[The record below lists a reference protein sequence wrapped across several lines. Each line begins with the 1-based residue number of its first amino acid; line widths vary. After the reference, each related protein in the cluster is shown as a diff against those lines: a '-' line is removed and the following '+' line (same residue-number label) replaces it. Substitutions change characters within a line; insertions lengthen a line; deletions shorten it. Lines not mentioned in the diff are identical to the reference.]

1 MPYDGEGNSMSR
13 WFETI
18 IQKVTPS
25 TNKPIIVID
34 SQKYLEITEIQDRL
48 NQEDYKLIFVE
59 PGLQVRMKYELEV
72 RDRKKTILVITGKYA
87 LVDDMRASSFVVEL
101 KPKEV
106 FRNFDE
112 NAISGLSF
120 NALSTIDSLSIFTEL
135 SYEETVQFMLENL
148 YGIDLQAWKQN
159 KSKERCLA
167 ILISVYTNSEKPNKA
182 INDFLE
188 TIGKPY
194 FGNKIKE
201 FSDRQKLLEYINGL
215 KSDEINFENP
225 MLSKEIANLK
235 INLKITGTIEN
246 NIQSKQNK
254 DLQKLINDLFD
265 FLSERIKSIGEQYK
279 DWFEIA
285 PKLGELGYAVFELN
299 EKDNFVKYNEL
310 LNTINNRFQIFVN
323 NHYESL
329 FSMSG
334 LRHPITIDKVQDYI
348 AASTKNSKI
357 AFIVIDGM
365 NYCQWT
371 LLKHC
376 LESEKLSVDEKPTL
390 SWLPSITAWARQSI
404 FAGRKPDLSINNRTE
419 GELFKKYWIEKHQKQ
434 IYQVSY
440 EAIKNN
446 EKIKLPSSDVT
457 VAGFVTNGLDELMHG
472 NILGYEQLYINT
484 KLWIEKSCI
493 CDAVKEL
500 RNAGYEVY
508 ISTDHG
514 NIEAE
519 LNLKLTAA
527 QKTVML
533 SKSKRFVQFDTEE
546 QAVLFIENNKEYQ
559 LGKKDK
565 SVYFRGTNG
574 FGSSGEKVITHGGS
588 HILELLIPVGVIK

>member
-1 MPYDGEGNSMSR
+1 MSYDVEGDCMSR

-25 TNKPIIVID
+25 TDKPIIVID
-34 SQKYLEITEIQDRL
+34 SQKYLEITEVQDRL
-48 NQEDYKLIFVE
+48 TQEDYKLIFVK
-59 PGLQVRMKYELEV
+59 PGIQVRMEYELEV
-72 RDRKKTILVITGKYA
+72 KGREKTILVITGKYP
-87 LVDDMRASSFVVEL
+87 LVDDMKESAFVVEL
-101 KPKEV
+101 KPKDI

-120 NALSTIDSLSIFTEL
+120 NVLSTIDSLSIFNEL
-135 SYEETVQFMLENL
+135 SYEETIQFMLENL
-148 YGIDLQAWKQN
+148 YGIDFQAWKLN

-167 ILISVYTNSEKPNKA
+167 ILISVYTNNEKPNKA

-188 TIGKPY
+188 NIGKPY
-194 FGNKIKE
+194 FGTKVKD
-201 FSDRQKLLEYINGL
+201 FSDKQKLLEFINAL
-215 KSDEINFENP
+215 KSEEINFENP
-225 MLSKEIANLK
+225 MLAKEIANLK
-235 INLKITGTIEN
+235 ISGSIEN
-246 NIQSKQNK
+246 NIESKQEK
-254 DLQKLINDLFD
+254 DLQKLINELFE
-265 FLSERIKSIGEQYK
+265 FLTERIKTIRDQYK

-285 PKLGELGYAVFELN
+285 PKLGEFGYAIFELN
-299 EKDNFVKYNEL
+299 NKEYFDKYNEI
-310 LNTINNRFQIFVN
+310 LNTINNRFQFFVN
-323 NHYESL
+323 NHYDSL

-348 AASTKNSKI
+348 AASTKNNKI

-365 NYCQWT
+365 NYWQWT
-371 LLKHC
+371 LLKHY
-376 LESEKLSVDEKPTL
+376 LEVEKLTVEEKPTL
-390 SWLPSITAWARQSI
+390 SWIPSITAWARQSI
-404 FAGRKPDLSINNRTE
+404 FAGKKPDLTITNRTE
-419 GELFKKYWIEKHQKQ
+419 GDLFKKYWIEKHQKQ
-434 IYQVSY
+434 TYQVSY
-440 EAIKNN
+440 EAVKNN
-446 EKIKLPSSDVT
+446 GKIKIPSSDVT

-472 NILGYEQLYINT
+472 NILGYEQLFINT

-519 LNLKLTAA
+519 LTLKLTAG

-546 QAVLFIENNKEYQ
+546 QAISFIENNKEYQ

-565 SVYFRGTNG
+565 SVYFRDTNG

>member
-1 MPYDGEGNSMSR
+1 MSYDVEGDCMSR

-25 TNKPIIVID
+25 TDKSIIVID
-34 SQKYLEITEIQDRL
+34 SQKYLEITEVQDRL
-48 NQEDYKLIFVE
+48 IHEDYKVNFVE
-59 PGLQVRMKYELEV
+59 PGIQVRMEYELEV
-72 RDRKKTILVITGKYA
+72 KGREKTILVITGKYP
-87 LVDDMRASSFVVEL
+87 LVDDMKESAFVVEL
-101 KPKEV
+101 KPKDI

-112 NAISGLSF
+112 NAINGLSF
-120 NALSTIDSLSIFTEL
+120 NALSTIDSLSIFNEL
-135 SYEETVQFMLENL
+135 SYEETIQFMLENL
-148 YGIDLQAWKQN
+148 YGIDFQAWKLN

-167 ILISVYTNSEKPNKA
+167 ILISVYTNNENPNKA
-182 INDFLE
+182 INDYLE
-188 TIGKPY
+188 SISKPY
-194 FGNKIKE
+194 FGSAVKDFIDK
-201 FSDRQKLLEYINGL
+201 QKLLEFINAL
-215 KSDEINFENP
+215 KSEEINFENP
-225 MLSKEIANLK
+225 MLAKEIANLK
-235 INLKITGTIEN
+235 ITGSIEN
-246 NIQSKQNK
+246 NIESKQEK
-254 DLQKLINDLFD
+254 DLQKLINELFE
-265 FLSERIKSIGEQYK
+265 FLTERIKTIGDQYK

-285 PKLGELGYAVFELN
+285 PKLGELGYAIFELN
-299 EKDNFVKYNEL
+299 NKEYFDKYNEI
-310 LNTINNRFQIFVN
+310 LNTINNRFQFFVN
-323 NHYESL
+323 NHYDSL

-348 AASTKNSKI
+348 AASTKNNKI

-365 NYCQWT
+365 NYWQWT
-371 LLKHC
+371 LLKHY
-376 LESEKLSVDEKPTL
+376 LENEKLNVEEKTTL

-404 FAGRKPDLSINNRTE
+404 FAGKKPDLTITNRTE
-419 GELFKKYWIEKHQKQ
+419 GDLFKKYWIEKHQKQ
-434 IYQVSY
+434 TYQVSY
-440 EAIKNN
+440 EAVKNN
-446 EKIKLPSSDVT
+446 EKIKIPSSDVT

-472 NILGYEQLYINT
+472 NILGYEQLFINT
-484 KLWIEKSCI
+484 KLWIKKSCI

-519 LNLKLTAA
+519 LTLKLTAG

-546 QAVLFIENNKEYQ
+546 QAITFIENNKEYR

-565 SVYFRGTNG
+565 SVYFRDTNG

>member
-1 MPYDGEGNSMSR
+1 MSYDVEGDCMSR

-25 TNKPIIVID
+25 TDKPIIVID
-34 SQKYLEITEIQDRL
+34 SQKYLEITEVQDRL
-48 NQEDYKLIFVE
+48 TQEDYKLIFVK
-59 PGLQVRMKYELEV
+59 PGIQVRMEYELEV
-72 RDRKKTILVITGKYA
+72 KGREKTIIVITGKYP
-87 LVDDMRASSFVVEL
+87 LVDDMKESAFVVDL
-101 KPKEV
+101 KPKDI

-120 NALSTIDSLSIFTEL
+120 NALSTIDSLSIFNEL
-135 SYEETVQFMLENL
+135 SYEETIQFMLENL
-148 YGIDLQAWKQN
+148 YGIDFQAWKLN

-167 ILISVYTNSEKPNKA
+167 ILISVYTNNEKPNKA

-188 TIGKPY
+188 NIGKPY
-194 FGNKIKE
+194 FGTKVKD
-201 FSDRQKLLEYINGL
+201 FSDKQKLLEFINAL
-215 KSDEINFENP
+215 KSEEINFENP
-225 MLSKEIANLK
+225 MLAKEIANLK
-235 INLKITGTIEN
+235 ITGSIEN
-246 NIQSKQNK
+246 NIESKQEK
-254 DLQKLINDLFD
+254 DLQKLINELFE
-265 FLSERIKSIGEQYK
+265 FLTERIKTIGDQYK

-285 PKLGELGYAVFELN
+285 PKLGEFGYAIFELN
-299 EKDNFVKYNEL
+299 NKEYFDKYNEI
-310 LNTINNRFQIFVN
+310 LNTINNRFQFFVN
-323 NHYESL
+323 NHYDSL

-348 AASTKNSKI
+348 AASTKNNKI

-365 NYCQWT
+365 NYWQWT
-371 LLKHC
+371 LLKHY
-376 LESEKLSVDEKPTL
+376 LENEKLNVEEKITL

-404 FAGRKPDLSINNRTE
+404 FAGKKPDLTITNRTE
-419 GELFKKYWIEKHQKQ
+419 GDLFKKYWIYKHQKQ
-434 IYQVSY
+434 TYQVSY
-440 EAIKNN
+440 EAVKNN
-446 EKIKLPSSDVT
+446 EKIKVPSSDVT

-472 NILGYEQLYINT
+472 NILGYEQLFINT

-519 LNLKLTAA
+519 LNLKLTAG

-546 QAVLFIENNKEYQ
+546 QAITFIENNKEYR

-565 SVYFRGTNG
+565 SVYFRDTNG

>member
-1 MPYDGEGNSMSR
+1 MSYDVEGDCMSR

-34 SQKYLEITEIQDRL
+34 SQKYLEITEVQDRL
-48 NQEDYKLIFVE
+48 TQEYYKLIFVK
-59 PGLQVRMKYELEV
+59 PGIQVRMEYELEV
-72 RDRKKTILVITGKYA
+72 KGREKTILVITGKYP
-87 LVDDMRASSFVVEL
+87 LVDDMKESAFVVDL
-101 KPKEV
+101 KPKDI

-120 NALSTIDSLSIFTEL
+120 NALSTIDSLSIFNEL
-135 SYEETVQFMLENL
+135 SYEETIQFMLENL
-148 YGIDLQAWKQN
+148 YGIDFQAWKLN

-167 ILISVYTNSEKPNKA
+167 ILISVYTNNEKPNKA

-188 TIGKPY
+188 NIGKPY
-194 FGNKIKE
+194 FGTKVKD
-201 FSDRQKLLEYINGL
+201 FSDKQKLLEFINAL
-215 KSDEINFENP
+215 KSEEINFENP
-225 MLSKEIANLK
+225 MLAKEIANLK
-235 INLKITGTIEN
+235 ITGSIEN
-246 NIQSKQNK
+246 NIESKQEK
-254 DLQKLINDLFD
+254 DLQKLINELFE
-265 FLSERIKSIGEQYK
+265 FLTERIKTIGDQYK

-285 PKLGELGYAVFELN
+285 PKLGELGYAIFELN
-299 EKDNFVKYNEL
+299 NKEYFDKYNEI
-310 LNTINNRFQIFVN
+310 LNTINNRFQFFVN
-323 NHYESL
+323 NHYDSL

-348 AASTKNSKI
+348 AASTKNNKI

-365 NYCQWT
+365 NFWQWT
-371 LLKHC
+371 LLKHY
-376 LESEKLSVDEKPTL
+376 LEVEKLTVEEKPTL
-390 SWLPSITAWARQSI
+390 SWIPSITAWARQSI
-404 FAGRKPDLSINNRTE
+404 FAGKKPDLTITNRTE
-419 GELFKKYWIEKHQKQ
+419 GDLFKKYWIEKHQKQ
-434 IYQVSY
+434 TYQVSY
-440 EAIKNN
+440 EAVKNN
-446 EKIKLPSSDVT
+446 EKIKIPSSDVT

-472 NILGYEQLYINT
+472 NILGYEQLFINT

-519 LNLKLTAA
+519 LNLKLTAG

-546 QAVLFIENNKEYQ
+546 QAITFIENNKEYR

-565 SVYFRGTNG
+565 SVYFRDTNG

>member
-1 MPYDGEGNSMSR
+1 MSYDVEGDCMSR

-34 SQKYLEITEIQDRL
+34 SQKYLEITEVQDRL
-48 NQEDYKLIFVE
+48 TQEYYKLIFVK
-59 PGLQVRMKYELEV
+59 PGIQVRMEYELEV
-72 RDRKKTILVITGKYA
+72 KGREKTILVITGKYP
-87 LVDDMRASSFVVEL
+87 LVDDMKESAFVVEL
-101 KPKEV
+101 KPKDI

-120 NALSTIDSLSIFTEL
+120 NALSTIDSLSIFNEL
-135 SYEETVQFMLENL
+135 SYEETIQFMLENL
-148 YGIDLQAWKQN
+148 YGIDFQAWKLN

-167 ILISVYTNSEKPNKA
+167 ILISVYTNNEKPNKA
-182 INDFLE
+182 INDYLE
-188 TIGKPY
+188 SIGKPY
-194 FGNKIKE
+194 FGSAVKDFIDK
-201 FSDRQKLLEYINGL
+201 QKLLEFVNAL
-215 KSDEINFENP
+215 KSEEINFENP
-225 MLSKEIANLK
+225 MLAKEIANLK
-235 INLKITGTIEN
+235 ITGSIEN
-246 NIQSKQNK
+246 NIESKQEK
-254 DLQKLINDLFD
+254 DSQKLINELFE
-265 FLSERIKSIGEQYK
+265 FLTERIKTIGDLYK

-285 PKLGELGYAVFELN
+285 PKLGELGYAIFELN
-299 EKDNFVKYNEL
+299 NKEYFDKYNEI
-310 LNTINNRFQIFVN
+310 LNTINNRFQLFVN
-323 NHYESL
+323 NHYDSL

-334 LRHPITIDKVQDYI
+334 FRYPITIDKVQDYI
-348 AASTKNSKI
+348 AASTKNNKI

-365 NYCQWT
+365 NYWQWT
-371 LLKHC
+371 LLKHY
-376 LESEKLSVDEKPTL
+376 LENEKLNVEEKTTL

-404 FAGRKPDLSINNRTE
+404 FAGKKPDLTITNRTE
-419 GELFKKYWIEKHQKQ
+419 GDLFKKYWIDKHKKQ
-434 IYQVSY
+434 TYQVSY
-440 EAIKNN
+440 EAVKNN
-446 EKIKLPSSDVT
+446 EKIKVPSSDVT

-472 NILGYEQLYINT
+472 NILGYEQLFINT

-519 LNLKLTAA
+519 LNLKLTAG

-546 QAVLFIENNKEYQ
+546 QAITFIENNKEYR

-565 SVYFRGTNG
+565 SVYFRDTNG

>member
-1 MPYDGEGNSMSR
+1 MSYDVEGDCMSR

-25 TNKPIIVID
+25 TDKPIIVID
-34 SQKYLEITEIQDRL
+34 SQKYLEITEVQDRL
-48 NQEDYKLIFVE
+48 IHEDYKVNFVE
-59 PGLQVRMKYELEV
+59 LGIQVRMEYELEV
-72 RDRKKTILVITGKYA
+72 KGREKTILVITGKYP
-87 LVDDMRASSFVVEL
+87 LVDDMKESAFVVEL
-101 KPKEV
+101 KPKDI

-112 NAISGLSF
+112 NAINGLSF
-120 NALSTIDSLSIFTEL
+120 NALSTIDSLSIFNEL
-135 SYEETVQFMLENL
+135 SYEETIQFMLENL
-148 YGIDLQAWKQN
+148 YGIDFQAWKLN

-167 ILISVYTNSEKPNKA
+167 ILISVYTNNEKPNKA

-188 TIGKPY
+188 NIGKPY
-194 FGNKIKE
+194 FGTKVKD
-201 FSDRQKLLEYINGL
+201 FSDKQKLLEFINAL
-215 KSDEINFENP
+215 KSEEINFENP
-225 MLSKEIANLK
+225 MLAKEIANLK
-235 INLKITGTIEN
+235 ITGSIEN
-246 NIQSKQNK
+246 NIESKQEK
-254 DLQKLINDLFD
+254 DLQKLINELFE
-265 FLSERIKSIGEQYK
+265 FLTERIKTIGDQYK

-285 PKLGELGYAVFELN
+285 PKLGELGYAIFELN
-299 EKDNFVKYNEL
+299 NKEYFDKYNEI
-310 LNTINNRFQIFVN
+310 LNTINNRFQFFVN
-323 NHYESL
+323 NHYDSL

-348 AASTKNSKI
+348 AASTKNNKI

-365 NYCQWT
+365 NYWQWT
-371 LLKHC
+371 LLKHY
-376 LESEKLSVDEKPTL
+376 LENEKLNVEEKTTL

-404 FAGRKPDLSINNRTE
+404 FAGKKPDLTITNRTE
-419 GELFKKYWIEKHQKQ
+419 GDLFKKYWIEKHQKQ
-434 IYQVSY
+434 TYQVSY
-440 EAIKNN
+440 EVVKNN
-446 EKIKLPSSDVT
+446 EKIKVPSSDVT

-472 NILGYEQLYINT
+472 NILGYEQLFINT

-519 LNLKLTAA
+519 LNLKLTAG

-546 QAVLFIENNKEYQ
+546 QAITFIENNKEYR

-565 SVYFRGTNG
+565 SVYFKDTNG

>member
-1 MPYDGEGNSMSR
+1 MSYDVEGDCMSR

-25 TNKPIIVID
+25 TDKPIIVID
-34 SQKYLEITEIQDRL
+34 SQKYLEITEVQDRL
-48 NQEDYKLIFVE
+48 TQEDYKLIFVK
-59 PGLQVRMKYELEV
+59 PGIQVRMEYELEV
-72 RDRKKTILVITGKYA
+72 KGREKTIIVITGKYP
-87 LVDDMRASSFVVEL
+87 LVDDMKESAFVVDL
-101 KPKEV
+101 KPKDI

-120 NALSTIDSLSIFTEL
+120 NALSTIDSLSIFNEL
-135 SYEETVQFMLENL
+135 SYEETIQFMLENL
-148 YGIDLQAWKQN
+148 YGIDFQAWKLN

-167 ILISVYTNSEKPNKA
+167 ILISVYTNNEKPNKA

-188 TIGKPY
+188 NIGKPY
-194 FGNKIKE
+194 FGTKVKD
-201 FSDRQKLLEYINGL
+201 FSDKQKLLEFINAL
-215 KSDEINFENP
+215 KSEEINFENP
-225 MLSKEIANLK
+225 MLAKEIANLK
-235 INLKITGTIEN
+235 ITGSIEN
-246 NIQSKQNK
+246 NIESKQEK
-254 DLQKLINDLFD
+254 DLQKLINELFE
-265 FLSERIKSIGEQYK
+265 FLTERIKTIGDQYK

-285 PKLGELGYAVFELN
+285 PKLGELGYAIFELN
-299 EKDNFVKYNEL
+299 NKEYFDKYNEI
-310 LNTINNRFQIFVN
+310 LNTINNRFQLFVN
-323 NHYESL
+323 NHYDSL

-334 LRHPITIDKVQDYI
+334 LRYPITIDKVQDYI
-348 AASTKNSKI
+348 AASTKNNKI

-365 NYCQWT
+365 NYWQWT
-371 LLKHC
+371 LLKHY
-376 LESEKLSVDEKPTL
+376 LENEKLNVEEKTTL

-404 FAGRKPDLSINNRTE
+404 FAGKKPDLTITNRTE
-419 GELFKKYWIEKHQKQ
+419 GDLFKKYWIDKHKKQ
-434 IYQVSY
+434 TYQVSY
-440 EAIKNN
+440 EAVKNN
-446 EKIKLPSSDVT
+446 EKIKVPSSDIT

-472 NILGYEQLYINT
+472 NILGYEQLFINT

-519 LNLKLTAA
+519 LNLKLTAG

-546 QAVLFIENNKEYQ
+546 QAITFIENNKEYR

-565 SVYFRGTNG
+565 SVYFRDTNG

>member
-1 MPYDGEGNSMSR
+1 MSYDVEGDCMSR

-25 TNKPIIVID
+25 TDKPIIVID
-34 SQKYLEITEIQDRL
+34 SQKYLEITEVQDRL
-48 NQEDYKLIFVE
+48 TQEDYKLIFVK
-59 PGLQVRMKYELEV
+59 PGIQVRMEYELEV
-72 RDRKKTILVITGKYA
+72 KGREKTIIVITGKYP
-87 LVDDMRASSFVVEL
+87 LVDDMKESAFVVDL
-101 KPKEV
+101 KPKDI

-120 NALSTIDSLSIFTEL
+120 NALSTIDSLSIFNEL
-135 SYEETVQFMLENL
+135 SYEETIQFMLENL
-148 YGIDLQAWKQN
+148 YGIDFQAWKLN

-167 ILISVYTNSEKPNKA
+167 ILISVYTNNEKPNKA

-188 TIGKPY
+188 NIGKPY
-194 FGNKIKE
+194 FGTKVKD
-201 FSDRQKLLEYINGL
+201 FSDKQKLLEFINAL
-215 KSDEINFENP
+215 KSEEINFENP
-225 MLSKEIANLK
+225 MLAKEIANLK
-235 INLKITGTIEN
+235 ITGSIEN
-246 NIQSKQNK
+246 NIESKQEK
-254 DLQKLINDLFD
+254 DLQKLINELFE
-265 FLSERIKSIGEQYK
+265 FLTERIKTIGDQYK

-285 PKLGELGYAVFELN
+285 PKLGEFGYAIFELN
-299 EKDNFVKYNEL
+299 NKEYFDKYNEI
-310 LNTINNRFQIFVN
+310 LNTINNRFQFFVN
-323 NHYESL
+323 NHYDSL

-334 LRHPITIDKVQDYI
+334 LRYPITIDKVQDYI
-348 AASTKNSKI
+348 AASTKNNKI

-365 NYCQWT
+365 NYWQWT
-371 LLKHC
+371 LLKHY
-376 LESEKLSVDEKPTL
+376 LENEKLNVEEKITL

-404 FAGRKPDLSINNRTE
+404 FAGKKPDLTITNRTE
-419 GELFKKYWIEKHQKQ
+419 GDLFKKYWIYKHQKQ
-434 IYQVSY
+434 TYQVSY
-440 EAIKNN
+440 EAVKNN
-446 EKIKLPSSDVT
+446 EKIKVPSSDVT

-472 NILGYEQLYINT
+472 NILGYEQLFINT

-519 LNLKLTAA
+519 LNLKLTAG

-546 QAVLFIENNKEYQ
+546 QAITFIENNKEYR

-565 SVYFRGTNG
+565 SVYFRDTNG

>member
-1 MPYDGEGNSMSR
+1 MSYDVEGDCMSR

-25 TNKPIIVID
+25 TDKPIIVID
-34 SQKYLEITEIQDRL
+34 SQKYLEITEVQDRL
-48 NQEDYKLIFVE
+48 TQEDYKLIFVK
-59 PGLQVRMKYELEV
+59 PGIQVRMEYELEV
-72 RDRKKTILVITGKYA
+72 KGREKTIIVITGKYP
-87 LVDDMRASSFVVEL
+87 LVDDMKESAFVVDL
-101 KPKEV
+101 KPKDI

-120 NALSTIDSLSIFTEL
+120 NALSTIDSLSIFNEL
-135 SYEETVQFMLENL
+135 SYEETIQFMLENL
-148 YGIDLQAWKQN
+148 YGIDFQAWKLN

-167 ILISVYTNSEKPNKA
+167 ILISVYTNNEKPNKA

-188 TIGKPY
+188 NIGKPY
-194 FGNKIKE
+194 FGTKVKD
-201 FSDRQKLLEYINGL
+201 FSDKQKLLEFINAL
-215 KSDEINFENP
+215 KSEEINFENP
-225 MLSKEIANLK
+225 MLAKEIANLK
-235 INLKITGTIEN
+235 ITGSIEN
-246 NIQSKQNK
+246 NIESKQEK
-254 DLQKLINDLFD
+254 DLQKLINELFE
-265 FLSERIKSIGEQYK
+265 FLTERIKTIGDQYK

-285 PKLGELGYAVFELN
+285 PKLGELGYAIFELN
-299 EKDNFVKYNEL
+299 NKEYFDKYNEI
-310 LNTINNRFQIFVN
+310 LNTINNRFQLFVN
-323 NHYESL
+323 NHYDSL

-334 LRHPITIDKVQDYI
+334 FRYPITIDKVQDYI
-348 AASTKNSKI
+348 AASTKNNKI

-365 NYCQWT
+365 NYWQWT
-371 LLKHC
+371 LLKHY
-376 LESEKLSVDEKPTL
+376 LENEKLNVEEKTTL

-404 FAGRKPDLSINNRTE
+404 FAGKKPDLTITNRTE
-419 GELFKKYWIEKHQKQ
+419 GDLFKKYWIDKHKKQ
-434 IYQVSY
+434 TYQVSY
-440 EAIKNN
+440 EAVKNN
-446 EKIKLPSSDVT
+446 EKIKVPSSDVT

-472 NILGYEQLYINT
+472 NILGYEQLFINT

-519 LNLKLTAA
+519 LNLKLTAG

-546 QAVLFIENNKEYQ
+546 QAITFIENNKEYR

-565 SVYFRGTNG
+565 SVYFRDTNG

>member
-1 MPYDGEGNSMSR
+1 MSYDVEGDCMSR

-34 SQKYLEITEIQDRL
+34 SQKYLEITEVQDRL
-48 NQEDYKLIFVE
+48 TQEDYKIIFVE
-59 PGLQVRMKYELEV
+59 PGIQVRMEYELEV
-72 RDRKKTILVITGKYA
+72 KGREKTILVITGKYP
-87 LVDDMRASSFVVEL
+87 LVDDMKESAFVVDL
-101 KPKEV
+101 KPKDI

-120 NALSTIDSLSIFTEL
+120 NALSTIDSLSIFNEL
-135 SYEETVQFMLENL
+135 SYEETIQFMLENL
-148 YGIDLQAWKQN
+148 YGIDFQAWKLN

-167 ILISVYTNSEKPNKA
+167 ILISVYTNNEKPNKA

-188 TIGKPY
+188 NIGKPY
-194 FGNKIKE
+194 FGTKVKD
-201 FSDRQKLLEYINGL
+201 FSDKQKLLEFINAL
-215 KSDEINFENP
+215 KSEEINFENP
-225 MLSKEIANLK
+225 MLAKEIANLK
-235 INLKITGTIEN
+235 ITGSIEN
-246 NIQSKQNK
+246 NIESKQEK
-254 DLQKLINDLFD
+254 DLQKLINELFE
-265 FLSERIKSIGEQYK
+265 FLTERIKTIGDQYK

-285 PKLGELGYAVFELN
+285 PKLGELGYAIFELN
-299 EKDNFVKYNEL
+299 NKEYFDKYNEI
-310 LNTINNRFQIFVN
+310 LNTINNRFQFFVN
-323 NHYESL
+323 NHYDSL

-348 AASTKNSKI
+348 AASTKNNNI

-365 NYCQWT
+365 NYWQWT
-371 LLKHC
+371 LLKHY
-376 LESEKLSVDEKPTL
+376 LENEKLNVEEKTTL

-404 FAGRKPDLSINNRTE
+404 FAGKKPDLTITNRTE
-419 GELFKKYWIEKHQKQ
+419 GDLFKKYWIEKHQKQ
-434 IYQVSY
+434 TYQVSY
-440 EAIKNN
+440 EAVKNN
-446 EKIKLPSSDVT
+446 EKIKIPSSDVT

-472 NILGYEQLYINT
+472 NILGYEQLFINT

-519 LNLKLTAA
+519 LTLKLTAG

-533 SKSKRFVQFDTEE
+533 SKSKRFVQFDTEG
-546 QAVLFIENNKEYQ
+546 QGISFIENNKEYQ

-565 SVYFRGTNG
+565 SVYFRDTNG

>member
-1 MPYDGEGNSMSR
+1 MSYDVEGDCMSR

-34 SQKYLEITEIQDRL
+34 SQKYLEITEVQDRL
-48 NQEDYKLIFVE
+48 TQEYYKLIFVK
-59 PGLQVRMKYELEV
+59 PGIQVRMEYELEV
-72 RDRKKTILVITGKYA
+72 KGREKTILVITGKYP
-87 LVDDMRASSFVVEL
+87 LVDDMKESAFVVEL
-101 KPKEV
+101 KPKDI

-120 NALSTIDSLSIFTEL
+120 NALSTIDSLSIFNEL
-135 SYEETVQFMLENL
+135 SYEETIQFMLENL
-148 YGIDLQAWKQN
+148 YGIDFQAWKLN

-167 ILISVYTNSEKPNKA
+167 ILISVYTNNEKPNKA

-188 TIGKPY
+188 NIGKPY
-194 FGNKIKE
+194 FGTKVKD
-201 FSDRQKLLEYINGL
+201 FSDKQKLLEFINAL
-215 KSDEINFENP
+215 KSEEINFENP
-225 MLSKEIANLK
+225 MLAKEIANLK
-235 INLKITGTIEN
+235 ITGSIEN
-246 NIQSKQNK
+246 NIESKQEK
-254 DLQKLINDLFD
+254 DLQKLINELFE
-265 FLSERIKSIGEQYK
+265 FLTERIKTIGDQYK

-285 PKLGELGYAVFELN
+285 PKLGELGYAIFELN
-299 EKDNFVKYNEL
+299 NKEYFDKYNEI
-310 LNTINNRFQIFVN
+310 LNTINNRFQLFVN
-323 NHYESL
+323 NHYDSL

-334 LRHPITIDKVQDYI
+334 LRYPITIDKVQDYI
-348 AASTKNSKI
+348 AASTKNNKI

-365 NYCQWT
+365 NYWQWT
-371 LLKHC
+371 LLKHY
-376 LESEKLSVDEKPTL
+376 LENEKLNVEEKTTL

-404 FAGRKPDLSINNRTE
+404 FAGKKPDLTITNRTE
-419 GELFKKYWIEKHQKQ
+419 GDLFKKYWIDKHKKQ
-434 IYQVSY
+434 TYQVSY
-440 EAIKNN
+440 EAVKNN
-446 EKIKLPSSDVT
+446 EKIKVPSSDIT

-472 NILGYEQLYINT
+472 NILGYEQLFINT

-519 LNLKLTAA
+519 LNLKLTAG

-546 QAVLFIENNKEYQ
+546 QAITFIENNKEYR

-565 SVYFRGTNG
+565 SVYFRDTNG

>member
-1 MPYDGEGNSMSR
+1 MSYDVEGDCMSR

-34 SQKYLEITEIQDRL
+34 SQKYLEITEVQDRL
-48 NQEDYKLIFVE
+48 TQEYYKLIFVK
-59 PGLQVRMKYELEV
+59 PGIQVRMEYELEV
-72 RDRKKTILVITGKYA
+72 KGREKTILVTTGKYP
-87 LVDDMRASSFVVEL
+87 LVDDMKESAFVVEL
-101 KPKEV
+101 KPKDI

-120 NALSTIDSLSIFTEL
+120 NALSTIDSLSIFNEL
-135 SYEETVQFMLENL
+135 SYEETIQFMLENL
-148 YGIDLQAWKQN
+148 YGIDFQAWKLN

-167 ILISVYTNSEKPNKA
+167 ILISVYTNNEKPNKA

-188 TIGKPY
+188 NIGKPY
-194 FGNKIKE
+194 FGTKVKD
-201 FSDRQKLLEYINGL
+201 FSDKQKLLEFINAL
-215 KSDEINFENP
+215 KSEEINFENP
-225 MLSKEIANLK
+225 MLAKEIANLK
-235 INLKITGTIEN
+235 ITGSIEN
-246 NIQSKQNK
+246 NIESKQEK
-254 DLQKLINDLFD
+254 DLQKLINELFE
-265 FLSERIKSIGEQYK
+265 FLTERIKTIGDQYK

-285 PKLGELGYAVFELN
+285 PKLGELGYAIFELN
-299 EKDNFVKYNEL
+299 NKEYFDKYNEI
-310 LNTINNRFQIFVN
+310 LNTINNRFQLFVN
-323 NHYESL
+323 NHYDSL

-334 LRHPITIDKVQDYI
+334 LRYPITIDKVQDYI
-348 AASTKNSKI
+348 AASTKNNKI

-365 NYCQWT
+365 NYWQWT
-371 LLKHC
+371 LLKHY
-376 LESEKLSVDEKPTL
+376 LENEKLNVEEKTTL

-404 FAGRKPDLSINNRTE
+404 FAGKKPDLTITNRTE
-419 GELFKKYWIEKHQKQ
+419 GDLFKKYWIEKHQKQ
-434 IYQVSY
+434 TYQVYY
-440 EAIKNN
+440 EAVKNN
-446 EKIKLPSSDVT
+446 EKIKIPSSDVT

-472 NILGYEQLYINT
+472 NILGYEQLFINT

-519 LNLKLTAA
+519 LNLKLTAG

-546 QAVLFIENNKEYQ
+546 QAITFIENNKEYR

-565 SVYFRGTNG
+565 SVYFRDTNG

>member
-1 MPYDGEGNSMSR
+1 MSYDVEGDCMSR

-25 TNKPIIVID
+25 TDKPIIVID
-34 SQKYLEITEIQDRL
+34 SQKYLEITEVQDRL
-48 NQEDYKLIFVE
+48 TQEDYKLIFVK
-59 PGLQVRMKYELEV
+59 PGIQVRMEYELEV
-72 RDRKKTILVITGKYA
+72 KGREKTIIVITGKYP
-87 LVDDMRASSFVVEL
+87 LVDDMKESAFVVYL
-101 KPKEV
+101 KPKDI

-120 NALSTIDSLSIFTEL
+120 NALSTIDSLSIFNEL
-135 SYEETVQFMLENL
+135 SYEETIQFMLENL
-148 YGIDLQAWKQN
+148 YGIDFQAWKLN

-167 ILISVYTNSEKPNKA
+167 ILISVYTNNEKPNKA

-188 TIGKPY
+188 NIGKPY
-194 FGNKIKE
+194 FGTKVKD
-201 FSDRQKLLEYINGL
+201 FSDKQKLLEFINAL
-215 KSDEINFENP
+215 KSEEINFENP
-225 MLSKEIANLK
+225 MLAKEIANLK
-235 INLKITGTIEN
+235 ITGSIEN
-246 NIQSKQNK
+246 NIESKQEK
-254 DLQKLINDLFD
+254 DLQKLINELFE
-265 FLSERIKSIGEQYK
+265 FLTERIKTIGDQYK

-285 PKLGELGYAVFELN
+285 PKLGELGYAIFELN
-299 EKDNFVKYNEL
+299 NKEYFDKYNEI
-310 LNTINNRFQIFVN
+310 LNTINNRFQLFVN
-323 NHYESL
+323 NHYDSL

-334 LRHPITIDKVQDYI
+334 LRYPITIDKVQDYI
-348 AASTKNSKI
+348 AASTKNNKI

-365 NYCQWT
+365 NYWQWT
-371 LLKHC
+371 LLKHY
-376 LESEKLSVDEKPTL
+376 LENEKLNVEEKTTL

-404 FAGRKPDLSINNRTE
+404 FAGKKPDLTITNRTE
-419 GELFKKYWIEKHQKQ
+419 GDLFKKYWIDKHQKQ
-434 IYQVSY
+434 TYQVSY
-440 EAIKNN
+440 EAVKNN
-446 EKIKLPSSDVT
+446 EKIKVPSSDVT

-472 NILGYEQLYINT
+472 NILGYEQLFINT

-519 LNLKLTAA
+519 LNLKLTAG

-546 QAVLFIENNKEYQ
+546 QAITFIENNKEYR

-565 SVYFRGTNG
+565 SVYFRDTNG
-574 FGSSGEKVITHGGS
+574 FGSFGEKVITHGGS

>member
-1 MPYDGEGNSMSR
+1 MSYDVEGDCMSR

-34 SQKYLEITEIQDRL
+34 SQKYLEITEVQDRL
-48 NQEDYKLIFVE
+48 TQEYYKLIFVK
-59 PGLQVRMKYELEV
+59 PGIQVRMEYELEV
-72 RDRKKTILVITGKYA
+72 KGREKTILVITGKYP
-87 LVDDMRASSFVVEL
+87 LVDDMKESAFVVEL
-101 KPKEV
+101 KPKDI

-120 NALSTIDSLSIFTEL
+120 NALSTIDSLSIFNEL
-135 SYEETVQFMLENL
+135 SYEETIQFMLENL
-148 YGIDLQAWKQN
+148 YGIDFQAWKLN

-167 ILISVYTNSEKPNKA
+167 ILISVYTNNEKPNKA

-188 TIGKPY
+188 NIGKPY
-194 FGNKIKE
+194 FGTKVKD
-201 FSDRQKLLEYINGL
+201 FSDKQKLLEFINAL
-215 KSDEINFENP
+215 KSEEINFENP
-225 MLSKEIANLK
+225 MLAKEIANLK
-235 INLKITGTIEN
+235 ITGSIEN
-246 NIQSKQNK
+246 NIESKQEK
-254 DLQKLINDLFD
+254 DLQKLINELFE
-265 FLSERIKSIGEQYK
+265 FLTERIKTIGDQYK

-285 PKLGELGYAVFELN
+285 PKLGELGYAIFELYN
-299 EKDNFVKYNEL
+299 KEYFDKYNEI
-310 LNTINNRFQIFVN
+310 LNTINNRFQLFVN
-323 NHYESL
+323 NHYDSL

-334 LRHPITIDKVQDYI
+334 LRYPITIDKVQDYI
-348 AASTKNSKI
+348 AASTKNNKI

-365 NYCQWT
+365 NYWQWT
-371 LLKHC
+371 LLKHY
-376 LESEKLSVDEKPTL
+376 LENEKLNVEEKTTL

-404 FAGRKPDLSINNRTE
+404 FAGKKPDLTITNRTE
-419 GELFKKYWIEKHQKQ
+419 GDLFKKYWIEKHQKQ
-434 IYQVSY
+434 TYQVSY
-440 EAIKNN
+440 EVVKNN
-446 EKIKLPSSDVT
+446 EKIKVPSSDVT

-472 NILGYEQLYINT
+472 NILGYEQLFINT

-519 LNLKLTAA
+519 LNLKLTAG

-546 QAVLFIENNKEYQ
+546 QAITFIENNKEYR

-565 SVYFRGTNG
+565 SVYFRDTNG

>member
-1 MPYDGEGNSMSR
+1 MSYDVEGDCMSR

-25 TNKPIIVID
+25 TNKPIIIID
-34 SQKYLEITEIQDRL
+34 SQKYLEITEVQDRL
-48 NQEDYKLIFVE
+48 AQEDYKIIFVE
-59 PGLQVRMKYELEV
+59 PGIQVRMEYELEV
-72 RDRKKTILVITGKYA
+72 KGREKTILVITGKYP
-87 LVDDMRASSFVVEL
+87 LVDDMKESAFVVEL
-101 KPKEV
+101 KPKDI
-106 FRNFDE
+106 FRNFDK
-112 NAISGLSF
+112 NAINGLSF
-120 NALSTIDSLSIFTEL
+120 NALSTIDSLSIFNEL
-135 SYEETVQFMLENL
+135 SYEETIQFILENL
-148 YGIDLQAWKQN
+148 YGIDFQAWKLN

-167 ILISVYTNSEKPNKA
+167 ILISVYTNNEKPNKA

-188 TIGKPY
+188 NIGKPY
-194 FGNKIKE
+194 FGTKVKD
-201 FSDRQKLLEYINGL
+201 FSDKQMFLEFVNGL
-215 KSDEINFENP
+215 KSEEINFENP
-225 MLSKEIANLK
+225 MLAKEIANLK
-235 INLKITGTIEN
+235 ITGSIEN
-246 NIQSKQNK
+246 NIESKQEK
-254 DLQKLINDLFD
+254 DLQKLINELFE
-265 FLSERIKSIGEQYK
+265 FLTELIKTIGDQYK

-285 PKLGELGYAVFELN
+285 PKLGELGYAIFELN
-299 EKDNFVKYNEL
+299 NKEYFDKYNEI
-310 LNTINNRFQIFVN
+310 LNTINNRFQLFVN
-323 NHYESL
+323 NHYDSL
-329 FSMSG
+329 FLMSG

-348 AASTKNSKI
+348 AASTKNNKI

-365 NYCQWT
+365 NYWQWT
-371 LLKHC
+371 LLKHY
-376 LESEKLSVDEKPTL
+376 LENEKLNVEEKTTL

-404 FAGRKPDLSINNRTE
+404 FAGKKPDLTITNRTE
-419 GELFKKYWIEKHQKQ
+419 GDLFKKYWIEKHQKQ
-434 IYQVSY
+434 TYQVSY
-440 EAIKNN
+440 EAVKNN
-446 EKIKLPSSDVT
+446 GKIKIPSSDVT

-472 NILGYEQLYINT
+472 NILGYEQLFINT

-519 LNLKLTAA
+519 LNLKLTAG

-546 QAVLFIENNKEYQ
+546 QAISFIENNKEYR

-565 SVYFRGTNG
+565 SVYFRDTNG

>member
-1 MPYDGEGNSMSR
+1 MSYDVKGDCMSR

-25 TNKPIIVID
+25 TNKPVIVID
-34 SQKYLEITEIQDRL
+34 SQRYLEITEVQDRL
-48 NQEDYKLIFVE
+48 KEEYKLVFVE
-59 PGLQVRMKYELEV
+59 PGIKVRMTYELEIKERV
-72 RDRKKTILVITGKYA
+72 KTILVITGKYS
-87 LVDDMRASSFVVEL
+87 LVDDMKESAFVVEL

-112 NAISGLSF
+112 NAISGLSY
-120 NALSTIDSLSIFTEL
+120 NALSTIDSISIFNEL

-148 YGIDLQAWKQN
+148 YGIDFQAWRLN

-167 ILISVYTNSEKPNKA
+167 ILISVYTNNEKPNKA
-182 INDFLE
+182 INDYLE

-194 FGNKIKE
+194 FGNAVKD
-201 FSDRQKLLEYINGL
+201 FSDKQKLLEFVNNL
-215 KSDEINFENP
+215 KPDVINFDNP
-225 MLSKEIANLK
+225 MLAKEIANLK
-235 INLKITGTIEN
+235 ITGAIEN
-246 NIQSKQNK
+246 NSESKQDKKIQN
-254 DLQKLINDLFD
+254 LINDLFE
-265 FLSERIKSIGEQYK
+265 FIAERIKTIGDQYR

-285 PKLGELGYAVFELN
+285 PKLGELGYAIFELN
-299 EKDNFVKYNEL
+299 DKALIDKYNEE
-310 LNTINNRFQIFVN
+310 LNIINNRFQLFIN
-323 NHYESL
+323 NHYDSL

-365 NYCQWT
+365 NYWQWT

-376 LESEKLSVDEKPTL
+376 LENDGLNVEEKPSL

-404 FAGRKPDLSINNRTE
+404 FAGKKPDLTINNRTE
-419 GELFKKYWIEKHQKQ
+419 GDLFKKYWIEKHQKQ
-434 IYQVSY
+434 SFQVSY
-440 EAIKNN
+440 EAVKNN
-446 EKIKLPSSDVT
+446 EKITIPSSDVT

-472 NILGYEQLYINT
+472 NILGYEQLFINT

-493 CDAVKEL
+493 CESVKEL

-514 NIEAE
+514 NIETE
-519 LNLKLTAA
+519 LNLKLTAG
-527 QKTVML
+527 QKSLML
-533 SKSKRFVQFDTEE
+533 SKSKRFVQFDTED
-546 QAVLFIENNKEYQ
+546 QAISYIENNKEYQ
-559 LGKKDK
+559 LGKKGK
-565 SVYFRGTNG
+565 SVYFRDTNG
-574 FGSSGEKVITHGGS
+574 FGSSGDKVITHGGS

>member
-1 MPYDGEGNSMSR
+1 MSYDVEGDSMSK

-34 SQKYLEITEIQDRL
+34 PQKYLEITEVQDRL
-48 NQEDYKLIFVE
+48 TQEDYKLIFVK
-59 PGLQVRMKYELEV
+59 PGIQVRMEYELEV
-72 RDRKKTILVITGKYA
+72 KEREKTILVISGKYS
-87 LVDDMRASSFVVEL
+87 LVDDMKESAFVVEL
-101 KPKEV
+101 KPKDI

-120 NALSTIDSLSIFTEL
+120 NALSTIDSLSIFNEL

-148 YGIDLQAWKQN
+148 YGVDFQAWKIN

-167 ILISVYTNSEKPNKA
+167 ILISVYTNNEKPNKA
-182 INDFLE
+182 IDDFLE
-188 TIGKPY
+188 NIGKPY
-194 FGNKIKE
+194 FGTKVKD
-201 FSDRQKLLEYINGL
+201 FSDKQKLLEFINAL
-215 KSDEINFENP
+215 KSEEINFENS
-225 MLSKEIANLK
+225 MLAKEIANLK
-235 INLKITGTIEN
+235 ITGSIEN
-246 NIQSKQNK
+246 NIESKQEK
-254 DLQKLINDLFD
+254 DLQKLINELFE
-265 FLSERIKSIGEQYK
+265 FLTERIKTIGDQYK

-285 PKLGELGYAVFELN
+285 PKLGELGYAIFELN
-299 EKDNFVKYNEL
+299 NKEYFDKYNEI
-310 LNTINNRFQIFVN
+310 LNTINKRFQFFVN
-323 NHYESL
+323 NHYDSL

-348 AASTKNSKI
+348 AASTKNNKI

-365 NYCQWT
+365 NYWQWT
-371 LLKHC
+371 LLKHY
-376 LESEKLSVDEKPTL
+376 LENEKLNVEEKTTL

-404 FAGRKPDLSINNRTE
+404 FAGKKPDLTITNRTE
-419 GELFKKYWIEKHQKQ
+419 GDLFKKYWIEKHQKQ
-434 IYQVSY
+434 TYQVSY
-440 EAIKNN
+440 EAVKNN
-446 EKIKLPSSDVT
+446 EKIKIPSSDVT

-472 NILGYEQLYINT
+472 NILGYEQLFINT
-484 KLWIEKSCI
+484 KLWIKKSCI

-519 LNLKLTAA
+519 LTLKLTAG

-546 QAVLFIENNKEYQ
+546 QAITFIENNKEYR

-565 SVYFRGTNG
+565 SVYFRDTNG

>member
-1 MPYDGEGNSMSR
+1 MSYDVEGDCMSR

-34 SQKYLEITEIQDRL
+34 SQKYLEITEVQDRL
-48 NQEDYKLIFVE
+48 TQEDYKLIFVK
-59 PGLQVRMKYELEV
+59 PGIQVRMEYELEV
-72 RDRKKTILVITGKYA
+72 KGREKTIIVITGKYP
-87 LVDDMRASSFVVEL
+87 LVDDMKESAFVVDL
-101 KPKEV
+101 KPKDI

-120 NALSTIDSLSIFTEL
+120 NALSTIDSLSIFNEL
-135 SYEETVQFMLENL
+135 SYEETIQFMLENL
-148 YGIDLQAWKQN
+148 YGIDFQAWKLN

-167 ILISVYTNSEKPNKA
+167 ILISVYTNNEKPNKA

-188 TIGKPY
+188 NIGKPY
-194 FGNKIKE
+194 FGTKVKD
-201 FSDRQKLLEYINGL
+201 FSDKQKLLEFINAL
-215 KSDEINFENP
+215 KSEEINFENP
-225 MLSKEIANLK
+225 MLAKEIANLK
-235 INLKITGTIEN
+235 ITGSIEN
-246 NIQSKQNK
+246 NIESKQEK
-254 DLQKLINDLFD
+254 DLQKLINELFE
-265 FLSERIKSIGEQYK
+265 FLTERIKTIGDQYK

-285 PKLGELGYAVFELN
+285 PKLGELGYAIFELN
-299 EKDNFVKYNEL
+299 NKEYFDKYNEI
-310 LNTINNRFQIFVN
+310 LNTINNRFQLFVN
-323 NHYESL
+323 NHYDSL

-334 LRHPITIDKVQDYI
+334 LRYPITIDKVQDYI
-348 AASTKNSKI
+348 AASTKNNKI

-365 NYCQWT
+365 NYWQWT
-371 LLKHC
+371 LLKLY
-376 LESEKLSVDEKPTL
+376 LENEKLNVEEKTTL

-404 FAGRKPDLSINNRTE
+404 FAGKKPDLTITNRTE
-419 GELFKKYWIEKHQKQ
+419 GDLFKKYWIDKHQKQ
-434 IYQVSY
+434 TYQVSY
-440 EAIKNN
+440 EVVKNN
-446 EKIKLPSSDVT
+446 EKIKVPSSDVT

-472 NILGYEQLYINT
+472 NILGYEQLFINT

-514 NIEAE
+514 NIEAG
-519 LNLKLTAA
+519 LTLKLTAG

-546 QAVLFIENNKEYQ
+546 QAISFIENNKEYQ

-565 SVYFRGTNG
+565 SVYFRDTNG

>member
-1 MPYDGEGNSMSR
+1 MSR

-34 SQKYLEITEIQDRL
+34 SQKYLEITEVQDRL
-48 NQEDYKLIFVE
+48 TQEYYKLIFVK
-59 PGLQVRMKYELEV
+59 PGIQVRMEYELEV
-72 RDRKKTILVITGKYA
+72 KGREKTILVITGKYP
-87 LVDDMRASSFVVEL
+87 LVDDMKESAFVVEL
-101 KPKEV
+101 KPKDI

-120 NALSTIDSLSIFTEL
+120 NALSTIDSLSIFNEL
-135 SYEETVQFMLENL
+135 SYEETIQFMLENL
-148 YGIDLQAWKQN
+148 YGIDFQAWKLN

-167 ILISVYTNSEKPNKA
+167 ILISVYTNNEKPNKA

-188 TIGKPY
+188 NIGKPY
-194 FGNKIKE
+194 FGTKVKD
-201 FSDRQKLLEYINGL
+201 FSDKQKLLEFINAL
-215 KSDEINFENP
+215 KSEEINFENP
-225 MLSKEIANLK
+225 MLAKEIANLK
-235 INLKITGTIEN
+235 ITGSIEN
-246 NIQSKQNK
+246 NIESKQEK
-254 DLQKLINDLFD
+254 DLQKLINELFE
-265 FLSERIKSIGEQYK
+265 FLTERIKTIGDQYK

-285 PKLGELGYAVFELN
+285 PKLGELGYAIFELN
-299 EKDNFVKYNEL
+299 NKEYFDKYNEI
-310 LNTINNRFQIFVN
+310 LNTINNRFQFFVN
-323 NHYESL
+323 NHYDSL

-348 AASTKNSKI
+348 AASTKNNKI

-365 NYCQWT
+365 NYWQWT
-371 LLKHC
+371 LLKHY
-376 LESEKLSVDEKPTL
+376 LENEKLNVEEKTTL

-404 FAGRKPDLSINNRTE
+404 FAGKKPDLTITNRTE
-419 GELFKKYWIEKHQKQ
+419 GDLFKKYWIEKHQKQ
-434 IYQVSY
+434 TYQVSY
-440 EAIKNN
+440 EAVKNN
-446 EKIKLPSSDVT
+446 EKIKIPSSDVT

-472 NILGYEQLYINT
+472 NILGYEQLFINT
-484 KLWIEKSCI
+484 KLWIKKSCI

-519 LNLKLTAA
+519 LTLKLTAG

-546 QAVLFIENNKEYQ
+546 QAITFIENNKEYR

-565 SVYFRGTNG
+565 SVYFRDTNG

>member
-1 MPYDGEGNSMSR
+1 MSYDVEGDCMSR

-25 TNKPIIVID
+25 TDKPIIVID
-34 SQKYLEITEIQDRL
+34 SQKYLEITEVQDRL
-48 NQEDYKLIFVE
+48 IHEDYKVNFVE
-59 PGLQVRMKYELEV
+59 PGIQVRMEYELEV
-72 RDRKKTILVITGKYA
+72 KGREKTILVITGKYP
-87 LVDDMRASSFVVEL
+87 LVDDMKESAFVVEL
-101 KPKEV
+101 KPKDI

-112 NAISGLSF
+112 NAINGLSF
-120 NALSTIDSLSIFTEL
+120 NALSTIDSLSIFNEL
-135 SYEETVQFMLENL
+135 SYEETIQFMLENL
-148 YGIDLQAWKQN
+148 YGIDFQAWKLN

-167 ILISVYTNSEKPNKA
+167 ILISVYTNNENPNKA
-182 INDFLE
+182 INDYLE
-188 TIGKPY
+188 SISKPY
-194 FGNKIKE
+194 FGSAVKDFIDK
-201 FSDRQKLLEYINGL
+201 QKLLEFINAL
-215 KSDEINFENP
+215 KSEEINFENP
-225 MLSKEIANLK
+225 MLAKEIANLK
-235 INLKITGTIEN
+235 ITGSIEN
-246 NIQSKQNK
+246 NIESKQEK
-254 DLQKLINDLFD
+254 DLQKLINELFE
-265 FLSERIKSIGEQYK
+265 FLTERIKTIGDQYK

-285 PKLGELGYAVFELN
+285 PKLGELGYAIFELN
-299 EKDNFVKYNEL
+299 NKEYFDKYNEI
-310 LNTINNRFQIFVN
+310 LNTINNRFQFFVN
-323 NHYESL
+323 NHYDSL

-348 AASTKNSKI
+348 AASTKNNKI

-365 NYCQWT
+365 NYWQWT
-371 LLKHC
+371 LLKHY
-376 LESEKLSVDEKPTL
+376 LENEKLNVEEKTTL

-404 FAGRKPDLSINNRTE
+404 FAGKKPDLTITNRTE
-419 GELFKKYWIEKHQKQ
+419 GDLFKKYWIEKHQKQ
-434 IYQVSY
+434 TYQVSY
-440 EAIKNN
+440 EAVKNN
-446 EKIKLPSSDVT
+446 EKIKIPSSDVT

-472 NILGYEQLYINT
+472 NILGYEQLFINT
-484 KLWIEKSCI
+484 KLWIKKSCI

-519 LNLKLTAA
+519 LTLKLTAG

-546 QAVLFIENNKEYQ
+546 QAITFIENNKEYR

-565 SVYFRGTNG
+565 SVYFRDTNG

>member
-1 MPYDGEGNSMSR
+1 MSYDVEGDCMSR

-25 TNKPIIVID
+25 TDKPIIVID
-34 SQKYLEITEIQDRL
+34 SQKYLEITEVQDRL
-48 NQEDYKLIFVE
+48 TQEDYKLIFVK
-59 PGLQVRMKYELEV
+59 PGIQVRMEYELEV
-72 RDRKKTILVITGKYA
+72 KGREKTIIVITGKYP
-87 LVDDMRASSFVVEL
+87 LVDDMKESAFVVDL
-101 KPKEV
+101 KPKDI

-120 NALSTIDSLSIFTEL
+120 NALSTIDSLSIFNEL
-135 SYEETVQFMLENL
+135 SYEETIQFMLENL
-148 YGIDLQAWKQN
+148 YGIDFQAWKLN

-167 ILISVYTNSEKPNKA
+167 ILISVYTNNEKPNKA

-188 TIGKPY
+188 NIGKPY
-194 FGNKIKE
+194 FGTKVKD
-201 FSDRQKLLEYINGL
+201 FSDKQKLLEFINAL
-215 KSDEINFENP
+215 KSEEINFENP
-225 MLSKEIANLK
+225 MLAKEIANLK
-235 INLKITGTIEN
+235 ITGSIEN
-246 NIQSKQNK
+246 NIESKQEK
-254 DLQKLINDLFD
+254 DLQKLINELFE
-265 FLSERIKSIGEQYK
+265 FLTERIKTIGDQYK

-285 PKLGELGYAVFELN
+285 PKLGELGYAIFELN
-299 EKDNFVKYNEL
+299 NKEYFDKYNEI
-310 LNTINNRFQIFVN
+310 LNTINNRFQFFVN
-323 NHYESL
+323 NHYDSL

-348 AASTKNSKI
+348 AASTKNNKI

-365 NYCQWT
+365 NYWQWT
-371 LLKHC
+371 LLKHY
-376 LESEKLSVDEKPTL
+376 LENEKLNVEEKTTL

-404 FAGRKPDLSINNRTE
+404 FAGKKPDLTITNRTE
-419 GELFKKYWIEKHQKQ
+419 GDLFKKYWIEKHQKQ
-434 IYQVSY
+434 TYQVSY
-440 EAIKNN
+440 EAVKNN

-472 NILGYEQLYINT
+472 NILGYEQLFINT

-519 LNLKLTAA
+519 LTLKLTAG

-546 QAVLFIENNKEYQ
+546 QAITFIENNKEYR

-565 SVYFRGTNG
+565 SVYFRDTNG

>member
-1 MPYDGEGNSMSR
+1 MSYDVEGDCMSR

-34 SQKYLEITEIQDRL
+34 SQKYLEITEVQDRL
-48 NQEDYKLIFVE
+48 TQEYYKLIFVK
-59 PGLQVRMKYELEV
+59 PGIQVRMEYELEV
-72 RDRKKTILVITGKYA
+72 KGREKTILVITGKYP
-87 LVDDMRASSFVVEL
+87 LVDDMKESAFVVDL
-101 KPKEV
+101 KPKDI

-120 NALSTIDSLSIFTEL
+120 NALSTIDSLSIFNEL
-135 SYEETVQFMLENL
+135 SYEETIQFMLENL
-148 YGIDLQAWKQN
+148 YGIDFQAWKLN

-167 ILISVYTNSEKPNKA
+167 ILISVYTNNEKPNKA

-188 TIGKPY
+188 NIGKPY
-194 FGNKIKE
+194 FGTKVKD
-201 FSDRQKLLEYINGL
+201 FSDKQKLLEFINAL
-215 KSDEINFENP
+215 KSEEINFENP
-225 MLSKEIANLK
+225 MLAKEIANLK
-235 INLKITGTIEN
+235 ITGSIEN
-246 NIQSKQNK
+246 NIESKQEK
-254 DLQKLINDLFD
+254 DLQKLINELFE
-265 FLSERIKSIGEQYK
+265 FLTERIKTIGDQYK

-285 PKLGELGYAVFELN
+285 PKLGELGYAIFELN
-299 EKDNFVKYNEL
+299 NKEYFDKYNEI
-310 LNTINNRFQIFVN
+310 LNTINNRFQFFVN
-323 NHYESL
+323 NHYDSL

-348 AASTKNSKI
+348 AASTKNNKI

-365 NYCQWT
+365 NYWQWT
-371 LLKHC
+371 LLKHY
-376 LESEKLSVDEKPTL
+376 LENEKLNVEEKTTL

-404 FAGRKPDLSINNRTE
+404 FAGKKPDLTITNRTE
-419 GELFKKYWIEKHQKQ
+419 GDLFKKYWIEKHQKQ
-434 IYQVSY
+434 TYQVSY
-440 EAIKNN
+440 EAVKNN

-472 NILGYEQLYINT
+472 NILGYEQLFINT

-519 LNLKLTAA
+519 LNLKLTAG

-546 QAVLFIENNKEYQ
+546 QAITFIENNKEYR

-565 SVYFRGTNG
+565 SVYFRDTNG

>member
-1 MPYDGEGNSMSR
+1 MSYYVEGDYMSR

-25 TNKPIIVID
+25 TDKPIIVID
-34 SQKYLEITEIQDRL
+34 SQKYLEITEVQDRL
-48 NQEDYKLIFVE
+48 AQEDYKLIFVK
-59 PGLQVRMKYELEV
+59 PGIQVRMEYELEV
-72 RDRKKTILVITGKYA
+72 KDREKTILVITGKYP
-87 LVDDMRASSFVVEL
+87 LVDDMKESAFVVEL
-101 KPKEV
+101 KPKDI

-112 NAISGLSF
+112 NAINGLSF
-120 NALSTIDSLSIFTEL
+120 NALSTIDSFSIFNEL
-135 SYEETVQFMLENL
+135 SYEETVQFLLENL
-148 YGIDLQAWKQN
+148 YGIDFQAWKLN

-167 ILISVYTNSEKPNKA
+167 ILISVYTNNEKPNKA

-188 TIGKPY
+188 NIGEPY
-194 FGNKIKE
+194 FGTKVKD
-201 FSDRQKLLEYINGL
+201 FSDKQKLLEFINAL
-215 KSDEINFENP
+215 KSEEINFENP
-225 MLSKEIANLK
+225 MLAKEIANLK
-235 INLKITGTIEN
+235 ITGSIEN
-246 NIQSKQNK
+246 NIESKQKK
-254 DLQKLINDLFD
+254 DLQKLINELFE
-265 FLSERIKSIGEQYK
+265 FLTERIKTIGDQYK

-285 PKLGELGYAVFELN
+285 PKLGEFGYSIFELN
-299 EKDNFVKYNEL
+299 NKEYFDKYNEI
-310 LNTINNRFQIFVN
+310 LNTINNRFQLFVN
-323 NHYESL
+323 NHYDSL

-348 AASTKNSKI
+348 AASTKNNKI

-365 NYCQWT
+365 NYWQWT
-371 LLKHC
+371 LLKHY
-376 LESEKLSVDEKPTL
+376 LENEKLNVEEKTTL

-404 FAGRKPDLSINNRTE
+404 FAGKKPDLTITNRTE
-419 GELFKKYWIEKHQKQ
+419 GDLFKKYWIEKHQKQ
-434 IYQVSY
+434 TYQVSY
-440 EAIKNN
+440 ETVKNN
-446 EKIKLPSSDVT
+446 EKIKIPSSDVT
-457 VAGFVTNGLDELMHG
+457 VSGFVTNGLDELMHG
-472 NILGYEQLYINT
+472 NILGYEQLFINT

-519 LNLKLTAA
+519 LNLKLTAG

-546 QAVLFIENNKEYQ
+546 QAISFIENNKEYQ

-565 SVYFRGTNG
+565 SVYFRDTNG

>member
-1 MPYDGEGNSMSR
+1 MSYDVEGDCMSR

-25 TNKPIIVID
+25 TDKPIIVID
-34 SQKYLEITEIQDRL
+34 SQKYLEITEVQDRL
-48 NQEDYKLIFVE
+48 TQEDYKLIFVK
-59 PGLQVRMKYELEV
+59 PGIQVRMEYELEV
-72 RDRKKTILVITGKYA
+72 KGREKTIIVITGKYP
-87 LVDDMRASSFVVEL
+87 LVDDMKESAFVVDL
-101 KPKEV
+101 KPKDI

-120 NALSTIDSLSIFTEL
+120 NALSTIDSLSIFNEL
-135 SYEETVQFMLENL
+135 SYEETIQFMLENL
-148 YGIDLQAWKQN
+148 YGIDFQAWKLN

-167 ILISVYTNSEKPNKA
+167 ILISVYTNNEKPNKA

-188 TIGKPY
+188 NIGKPY
-194 FGNKIKE
+194 FGTKVKD
-201 FSDRQKLLEYINGL
+201 FSDKQKLLEFINAL
-215 KSDEINFENP
+215 KSEEINFENP
-225 MLSKEIANLK
+225 MLAKEIANLK
-235 INLKITGTIEN
+235 ITGSIEN
-246 NIQSKQNK
+246 NIESKQEK
-254 DLQKLINDLFD
+254 DLQKLINELFE
-265 FLSERIKSIGEQYK
+265 FLTERIKTIGDQYK

-285 PKLGELGYAVFELN
+285 PKLGELGYAIFELN
-299 EKDNFVKYNEL
+299 NKEYFDKYNEI
-310 LNTINNRFQIFVN
+310 LNTINNRFQFFVN
-323 NHYESL
+323 NHYDSL

-348 AASTKNSKI
+348 AASTKNNKI

-365 NYCQWT
+365 NYWQWT
-371 LLKHC
+371 LLKHY
-376 LESEKLSVDEKPTL
+376 LENEKLNVEEKTTL
-390 SWLPSITAWARQSI
+390 SWLPSITAWARQSN
-404 FAGRKPDLSINNRTE
+404 FAGKKPDLTITNRTE
-419 GELFKKYWIEKHQKQ
+419 GDLFKKYWIEKHQKQ
-434 IYQVSY
+434 TYQVSY
-440 EAIKNN
+440 EAVKNN

-472 NILGYEQLYINT
+472 NILGYEQLFINT

-519 LNLKLTAA
+519 LTLKLTAG

-546 QAVLFIENNKEYQ
+546 QAITFIENNKEYR

-565 SVYFRGTNG
+565 SVYFRDTNG

>member
-1 MPYDGEGNSMSR
+1 MSYDVEGDCMSR

-34 SQKYLEITEIQDRL
+34 SQKYLEITEVQDRL
-48 NQEDYKLIFVE
+48 IQEDYKVNFVE
-59 PGLQVRMKYELEV
+59 PGIQVRMKYELEV
-72 RDRKKTILVITGKYA
+72 KGREKTILVITGKYP
-87 LVDDMRASSFVVEL
+87 LVDDMKESAFVVEL
-101 KPKEV
+101 KPKDI

-112 NAISGLSF
+112 NAINGLSF
-120 NALSTIDSLSIFTEL
+120 NALSTIDSLSIFNEL
-135 SYEETVQFMLENL
+135 SYEETIQFMLENL
-148 YGIDLQAWKQN
+148 YGIDFQAWKLN

-167 ILISVYTNSEKPNKA
+167 ILISVYTNNEKPNKA

-188 TIGKPY
+188 NIGKPY
-194 FGNKIKE
+194 FGTKVKD
-201 FSDRQKLLEYINGL
+201 FSDKQKLLEFINAL
-215 KSDEINFENP
+215 KSEEINFENP
-225 MLSKEIANLK
+225 MLAKEIANLK
-235 INLKITGTIEN
+235 ITGSIEN
-246 NIQSKQNK
+246 NIESKQEK
-254 DLQKLINDLFD
+254 DLQKLINELFE
-265 FLSERIKSIGEQYK
+265 FLTERIKTIGDQYK

-285 PKLGELGYAVFELN
+285 PKLGELGYAIFELN
-299 EKDNFVKYNEL
+299 NKEYFDKYNEI
-310 LNTINNRFQIFVN
+310 LNTINNRFQFFVN
-323 NHYESL
+323 NHYDSL

-334 LRHPITIDKVQDYI
+334 LRHSITIDKVQDYI
-348 AASTKNSKI
+348 AASTKNNKI

-365 NYCQWT
+365 NYWQWT
-371 LLKHC
+371 LLKHY
-376 LESEKLSVDEKPTL
+376 LENEKLNVEEKTTL

-404 FAGRKPDLSINNRTE
+404 FAGKKPDLTITNRTE
-419 GELFKKYWIEKHQKQ
+419 GDLFKKYWIEKHQKQ
-434 IYQVSY
+434 TYQVSY
-440 EAIKNN
+440 EAVKNN

-472 NILGYEQLYINT
+472 NILGYEQLFINT

-519 LNLKLTAA
+519 LTLKLTVG

-546 QAVLFIENNKEYQ
+546 QAITFIENNKEYR

-565 SVYFRGTNG
+565 SVYFKDTNG

>member
-1 MPYDGEGNSMSR
+1 MSYDVEGDMSR

-25 TNKPIIVID
+25 TDKPIIVID
-34 SQKYLEITEIQDRL
+34 SQKCLEISEVQDRL
-48 NQEDYKLIFVE
+48 IQEDYQLIFVE
-59 PGLQVRMKYELEV
+59 PGIQVRMKYELEV
-72 RDRKKTILVITGKYA
+72 KDRKKTILVIAGKYS
-87 LVDDMRASSFVVEL
+87 LVDDMKESAFVVEL
-101 KPKEV
+101 KPKDI

-112 NAISGLSF
+112 NAINGLSF
-120 NALSTIDSLSIFTEL
+120 NALSTIDSLSIFNEL
-135 SYEETVQFMLENL
+135 SFEETVQFMLENL
-148 YGIDLQAWKQN
+148 YGVDFQAWKLN

-167 ILISVYTNSEKPNKA
+167 ILISVYTNNEKPNKA

-188 TIGKPY
+188 TMGKTY
-194 FGNKIKE
+194 FGSKVKD
-201 FSDRQKLLEYINGL
+201 FSDKRKLLDFVTDA
-215 KSDEINFENP
+215 KSDEINLDNP
-225 MLSKEIANLK
+225 ILAKEIANLK
-235 INLKITGTIEN
+235 ITGAIEN
-246 NIQSKQNK
+246 NIESKQCK
-254 DLQKLINDLFD
+254 DLQKLINELFD
-265 FLSERIKSIGEQYK
+265 FLAERIKIIGDQYK

-285 PKLGELGYAVFELN
+285 PKLGELGYAIYELN
-299 EKDNFVKYNEL
+299 KKKYIDKYNEI
-310 LNTINNRFQIFVN
+310 LNTINNRFQFFVN
-323 NHYESL
+323 NHYDSL
-329 FSMSG
+329 FTMSG
-334 LRHPITIDKVQDYI
+334 LKHPITIDKVQDYI
-348 AASTKNSKI
+348 AASTKNTKI

-365 NYCQWT
+365 NFWQWT
-371 LLKHC
+371 LLKHYFK
-376 LESEKLSVDEKPTL
+376 SNKLSVEEKPTL

-404 FAGRKPDLSINNRTE
+404 FAGKKPDLSITNRTE
-419 GELFKKYWIEKHQKQ
+419 GDLFKKYWIEKHQKQ
-434 IYQVSY
+434 TYQVFY
-440 EAIKNN
+440 KAVKNN
-446 EKIKLPSSDVT
+446 EKIKVPSSDVT

-493 CDAVKEL
+493 CESVKEL

-519 LNLKLTAA
+519 LNLKLTAG

-546 QAVLFIENNKEYQ
+546 QAISFIENNKEFN

-565 SVYFRGTNG
+565 SVYFRDTNG

>member
-1 MPYDGEGNSMSR
+1 MSYDVEGDCMSR

-34 SQKYLEITEIQDRL
+34 SQKYLEITEVQDRL
-48 NQEDYKLIFVE
+48 IQEDYKVNFVE
-59 PGLQVRMKYELEV
+59 PGIQVRMKYELEV
-72 RDRKKTILVITGKYA
+72 KGREKTILVIIGKYP
-87 LVDDMRASSFVVEL
+87 LVDDMKESAFVVEL
-101 KPKEV
+101 KSKDI

-112 NAISGLSF
+112 NAINGLSF
-120 NALSTIDSLSIFTEL
+120 NALSIIDSLSIFNEL
-135 SYEETVQFMLENL
+135 SYEETIQFMLENL
-148 YGIDLQAWKQN
+148 YGIDFQAWKLN

-167 ILISVYTNSEKPNKA
+167 ILISVYTNNEKPNKA
-182 INDFLE
+182 INDYLE
-188 TIGKPY
+188 SIGKPY
-194 FGNKIKE
+194 FGSAVKDFIDK
-201 FSDRQKLLEYINGL
+201 QKLLEFVNAL
-215 KSDEINFENP
+215 KSEEINFENP
-225 MLSKEIANLK
+225 MLAKEIANLK
-235 INLKITGTIEN
+235 ITGSIEN
-246 NIQSKQNK
+246 NIESKQEK
-254 DLQKLINDLFD
+254 DSQKLINELFE
-265 FLSERIKSIGEQYK
+265 FLTERIKTIGDQYK

-285 PKLGELGYAVFELN
+285 PKLGELGYAIFELN
-299 EKDNFVKYNEL
+299 NKEYFDKYNEI
-310 LNTINNRFQIFVN
+310 LNTINNRFQLFVN
-323 NHYESL
+323 NHYDSL
-329 FSMSG
+329 FLMSG

-348 AASTKNSKI
+348 AASTKNNKI

-365 NYCQWT
+365 NYWQWT
-371 LLKHC
+371 LLKHY
-376 LESEKLSVDEKPTL
+376 LENEKLNVEEKTTL

-404 FAGRKPDLSINNRTE
+404 FAGKKPDLTITNRTE
-419 GELFKKYWIEKHQKQ
+419 GDLFKKYWIDKHQKQ
-434 IYQVSY
+434 TYQVSY
-440 EAIKNN
+440 EAVKNN
-446 EKIKLPSSDVT
+446 EKIKIPSSDVT
-457 VAGFVTNGLDELMHG
+457 VAGLVTNGLDELMHG
-472 NILGYEQLYINT
+472 NILGYEQLFINT

-519 LNLKLTAA
+519 LNLKLTAG

-546 QAVLFIENNKEYQ
+546 QAISFIENNKEYQ

-565 SVYFRGTNG
+565 SVYFRDTNG

>member
-1 MPYDGEGNSMSR
+1 MSK

-18 IQKVTPS
+18 IQNVTPS

-34 SQKYLEITEIQDRL
+34 SQKYLKITEVQDRL
-48 NQEDYKLIFVE
+48 AQEDFKLIFVE
-59 PGLQVRMKYELEV
+59 PGIQVRMEYELEV
-72 RDRKKTILVITGKYA
+72 KDREKTILVITGKYP
-87 LVDDMRASSFVVEL
+87 LVDDMKESAFVVEL
-101 KPKEV
+101 KPKDI

-112 NAISGLSF
+112 YAINGLSF
-120 NALSTIDSLSIFTEL
+120 NALSTIDSFSIFNEL
-135 SYEETVQFMLENL
+135 SYEETVQFLLENL
-148 YGIDLQAWKQN
+148 YGIDFQAWKLN

-167 ILISVYTNSEKPNKA
+167 ILISVYTNNEKPNKA

-194 FGNKIKE
+194 FGTKVKD
-201 FSDRQKLLEYINGL
+201 FSDKQKLLEFVNAL
-215 KSDEINFENP
+215 KSEEINFENP
-225 MLSKEIANLK
+225 MLAKEIANLK
-235 INLKITGTIEN
+235 ITGAIEN
-246 NIQSKQNK
+246 NIESKQEK
-254 DLQKLINDLFD
+254 DLQKLINELFV
-265 FLSERIKSIGEQYK
+265 FLTERIKTIGDQYK

-285 PKLGELGYAVFELN
+285 PRLGELGYAIFELN
-299 EKDNFVKYNEL
+299 NKEYFNKYDEIV
-310 LNTINNRFQIFVN
+310 NTINNRFQLFVN
-323 NHYESL
+323 NRYDSL

-348 AASTKNSKI
+348 ATSTKNTKI

-365 NYCQWT
+365 NYWQWT

-376 LESEKLSVDEKPTL
+376 LESEKLTVEEKTTL
-390 SWLPSITAWARQSI
+390 SWLPSITVWARQSI
-404 FAGRKPDLSINNRTE
+404 FAGKKPDLTITNRTE
-419 GELFKKYWIEKHQKQ
+419 GDLFKKYWIDKHQKQ
-434 IYQVSY
+434 AYQVFY

-446 EKIKLPSSDVT
+446 EKIKVPSSDVT

-472 NILGYEQLYINT
+472 NILGYEQLFINT

-500 RNAGYEVY
+500 RNAGYRVY

-519 LNLKLTAA
+519 LTLKLTAG

-546 QAVLFIENNKEYQ
+546 QAISFIENNKEYH

-565 SVYFRGTNG
+565 SVYFRDTNG

>member
-1 MPYDGEGNSMSR
+1 MSYDVEGDCMSR

-34 SQKYLEITEIQDRL
+34 SQKYLEITEVQDRL
-48 NQEDYKLIFVE
+48 IQEDYKVNFVE
-59 PGLQVRMKYELEV
+59 PGIQVRMKYELEV
-72 RDRKKTILVITGKYA
+72 KGREKTILVITGKYP
-87 LVDDMRASSFVVEL
+87 LVDDMKESAFVVEL
-101 KPKEV
+101 KPKDI

-112 NAISGLSF
+112 NAINGLSF
-120 NALSTIDSLSIFTEL
+120 NALSTIDSLSIFNEL
-135 SYEETVQFMLENL
+135 SYEETIQFMLENL
-148 YGIDLQAWKQN
+148 YGIDFQAWKLN

-167 ILISVYTNSEKPNKA
+167 ILISVYTNNEKPNKA

-188 TIGKPY
+188 NIGKPY
-194 FGNKIKE
+194 FGTKVKD
-201 FSDRQKLLEYINGL
+201 FSDKQKLLEFINAL
-215 KSDEINFENP
+215 KSEEINFENP
-225 MLSKEIANLK
+225 MLAKEIANLK
-235 INLKITGTIEN
+235 ITGSIEN
-246 NIQSKQNK
+246 NIESKQEK
-254 DLQKLINDLFD
+254 DLQKLVNELFE
-265 FLSERIKSIGEQYK
+265 FLTERIKTIGDQYK

-285 PKLGELGYAVFELN
+285 PKLGELGYAIFELN
-299 EKDNFVKYNEL
+299 NKEYFDKYNEI
-310 LNTINNRFQIFVN
+310 LNTINNRFQFFVN
-323 NHYESL
+323 NHYDSL

-348 AASTKNSKI
+348 AASTKNNKI

-365 NYCQWT
+365 NYWQWT
-371 LLKHC
+371 LLKHY
-376 LESEKLSVDEKPTL
+376 LENEKLNVEEKTTL

-404 FAGRKPDLSINNRTE
+404 FAGKKPDLTITNRTE
-419 GELFKKYWIEKHQKQ
+419 GDLFKKYWIEKHQKQ
-434 IYQVSY
+434 TYQVSY
-440 EAIKNN
+440 EAVKNN

-472 NILGYEQLYINT
+472 NILGYEQLFINT

-519 LNLKLTAA
+519 LTLKLTVG

-546 QAVLFIENNKEYQ
+546 QAITFIENNKEYR

-565 SVYFRGTNG
+565 SVYFKDTNG

>member
-1 MPYDGEGNSMSR
+1 MSYDVEGDYMSR

-25 TNKPIIVID
+25 TDKPIIVID
-34 SQKYLEITEIQDRL
+34 SQKYLEITEVQDRL
-48 NQEDYKLIFVE
+48 IQEDYKLIFVK
-59 PGLQVRMKYELEV
+59 PGIQVRMEYELEV
-72 RDRKKTILVITGKYA
+72 KDREKTILVITGKYP
-87 LVDDMRASSFVVEL
+87 LVDDMKESAFVVEL
-101 KPKEV
+101 KPKDI

-112 NAISGLSF
+112 NAINGLSF
-120 NALSTIDSLSIFTEL
+120 NALSTIDSLSIFNEL
-135 SYEETVQFMLENL
+135 SYEETVQFLLENL
-148 YGIDLQAWKQN
+148 YGIDFQAWKLN

-167 ILISVYTNSEKPNKA
+167 ILISVYTNNEKPNKA

-188 TIGKPY
+188 NIGEPY
-194 FGNKIKE
+194 FGTKVKD
-201 FSDRQKLLEYINGL
+201 FSDKQKLLEFINAL
-215 KSDEINFENP
+215 KSEEINFENP
-225 MLSKEIANLK
+225 MLAKEIANLK
-235 INLKITGTIEN
+235 ITGSIEN
-246 NIQSKQNK
+246 NIESKQEK
-254 DLQKLINDLFD
+254 DLQKLINELFE
-265 FLSERIKSIGEQYK
+265 FLTERIKTIGDQYK

-285 PKLGELGYAVFELN
+285 PKLGEFGYSIFELN
-299 EKDNFVKYNEL
+299 NKEYFDKYNEI
-310 LNTINNRFQIFVN
+310 LNTINNRFQLFVN
-323 NHYESL
+323 NHYDSL

-348 AASTKNSKI
+348 AASTKNNKI

-365 NYCQWT
+365 NYWQWT
-371 LLKHC
+371 LLKHY
-376 LESEKLSVDEKPTL
+376 LENEKLNVEEKTTL

-404 FAGRKPDLSINNRTE
+404 FAGKKPDLTITNRTE
-419 GELFKKYWIEKHQKQ
+419 GDLFKKYWIEKHQKQ
-434 IYQVSY
+434 TYQVSY
-440 EAIKNN
+440 EAVKNN
-446 EKIKLPSSDVT
+446 EKIKIPSSDVT

-472 NILGYEQLYINT
+472 NILGYEQLFINT

-519 LNLKLTAA
+519 LNLKLTAG

-546 QAVLFIENNKEYQ
+546 QAISFIENNKEYQ

-565 SVYFRGTNG
+565 SVYFRDTNG